1 MLLLNPK
8 FKITY
13 VIDCIQIKLHTRIF
27 TEMSEFKD
35 FSEHNSA
42 ENLKYLESIRRDTS
56 SLESYVILD
65 SFLGSVNIFVRNEN
79 IKISNSFLFENYNS
93 ITVHEILKNS
103 KKSDSKLIQLKN
115 LIKSKILGI
124 TIGFISYIQ
133 LKGLGFRSQIKN
145 KQLLLRVGLTD
156 LIYFNIIDTIRIKRI
171 KKHALKIYGI
181 DLSTFRTACIKIKQF
196 REPSPYN
203 DRGLVIRDVIRKLK
217 QGKRSKF

>member
-1 MLLLNPK
+1 MLLFNPK

-13 VIDCIQIKLHTRIF
+13 VSDCIQIKLHTRIF
-27 TEMSEFKD
+27 TEISEFKD

-42 ENLKYLESIRRDTS
+42 ENLKYLESVKRETS
-56 SLESYVILD
+56 SLENYVTLD

-79 IKISNSFLFENYNS
+79 VQIYNSLISGNYNC
-93 ITVHEILKNS
+93 ITVHELLKDSKKINS
-103 KKSDSKLIQLKN
+103 KQIQLKN
-115 LIKSKILGI
+115 LLKSKILGI
-124 TIGFISYIQ
+124 TLGFISYIQ

-156 LIYFNIIDTIRIKRI
+156 LIYFNILDTIRIKRI
-171 KKHALKIYGI
+171 KKHTLKIYGI
-181 DLSTFRTACIKIKQF
+181 DLELFRTACIKIKMY

-203 DRGLVIRDVIRKLK
+203 DRGLVFKDVVRKLK